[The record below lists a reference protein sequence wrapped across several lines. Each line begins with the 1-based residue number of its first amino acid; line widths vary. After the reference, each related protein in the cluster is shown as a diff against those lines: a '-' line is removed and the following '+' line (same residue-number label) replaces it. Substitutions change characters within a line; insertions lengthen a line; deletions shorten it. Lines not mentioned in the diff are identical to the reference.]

1 MKVLK
6 EYNLDD
12 LFEEYEDTDDLIH
25 FNIPLE
31 VKEYLDIN
39 EGDIVEPSPKDAKSF
54 YIRKKGFDKALVF
67 EIIKDKVAVKI
78 P

>member
-1 MKVLK
+1 MKILK

-12 LFEEYEDTDDLIH
+12 VFEEYEDTDELIH

-39 EGDIVEPSPKDAKSF
+39 EGDIVEPAPKDDKSF
-54 YIRKKGFDKALVF
+54 YIRKKGANKSLIF
-67 EIIKDKVAVKI
+67 EITSNKVVVKI

>member
-1 MKVLK
+1 MKVLQ

-12 LFEEYEDTDDLIH
+12 VFSEYDDTDELIH
-25 FNIPLE
+25 FNIPIE
-31 VKEYLDIN
+31 VKEYLEIN

-54 YIRKKGFDKALVF
+54 YIRKKGLDKSLVF
-67 EIIKDKVAVKI
+67 EIANDKVIVKI